1 MNQPAHPYMANS
13 AVGSKQALL
22 DAVGIDD
29 VEQLFAQIPA
39 DHRADA
45 GVRIRAAQE
54 RDVRELG
61 DVNVIGV
68 PASAGG
74 EPDGFGARHAA
85 PDDGLAV
92 GHVPRSGGN
101 WATASIASTMA

>member
-1 MNQPAHPYMANS
+1 MRLPRFADRCEIIAGHHRNHALR
-13 AVGSKQALL
+13 GSGGR
-22 DAVGIDD
+22 GID
-29 VEQLFAQIPA
+29 
-39 DHRADA
+39 RADA
-45 GVRIRAAQE
+45 GVRIGAAQE
-54 RDVRELG
+54 CDVREFG

-92 GHVPRSGGN
+92 GHVPRSGGS